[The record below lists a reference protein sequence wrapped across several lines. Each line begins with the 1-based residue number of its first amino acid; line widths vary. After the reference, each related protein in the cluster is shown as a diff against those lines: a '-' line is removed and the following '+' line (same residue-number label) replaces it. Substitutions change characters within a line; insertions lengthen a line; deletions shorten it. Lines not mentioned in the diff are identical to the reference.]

1 MLLDKNPEL
10 ILDNAFRSIENGF
23 RQKNPNITLY
33 SDPFHKIEFISR
45 LIDSIEIPIIF
56 IDMDLL
62 YTGYVES
69 NMIQKKDNVII
80 FSINET
86 NWKEKLSKIIV
97 KTSKEKCMVIID
109 SLNGIYNLLDSL
121 EFIRSI
127 NSIIMLLSSI
137 GNQSGSPI
145 IITAMAR
152 KKENDEWTLLPG
164 GKHIMKTEKTG
175 MYFIKK
181 SMNNLA
187 IDTLEKIGVAKKNR
201 MS

>member
-69 NMIQKKDNVII
+69 NMIQKKDNVEI
-80 FSINET
+80 FSVNET
-86 NWKEKLSKIIV
+86 NWKEKLSEIIANI
-97 KTSKEKCMVIID
+97 SKEKCMIVID

-121 EFIRSI
+121 EFVRSI
-127 NSIIMLLSSI
+127 NSIIMLLSDI
-137 GNQSGSPI
+137 GNQVGSTI

-152 KKENDEWTLLPG
+152 KKENHEWILLPG
-164 GKHIMKTEKTG
+164 GKHIMKSEKTG
-175 MYFIKK
+175 VYFLKK
-181 SMNNLA
+181 STNGLV
-187 IDTLEKIGVAKKNR
+187 IDILEKTSVARKNR
-201 MS
+201 IS